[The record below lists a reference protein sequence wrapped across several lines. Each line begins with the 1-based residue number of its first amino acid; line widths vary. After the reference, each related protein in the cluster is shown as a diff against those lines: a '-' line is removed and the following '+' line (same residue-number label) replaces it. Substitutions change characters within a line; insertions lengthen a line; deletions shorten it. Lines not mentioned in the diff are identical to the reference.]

1 MSEVAIEEV
10 DLVIVGSGAGGLVAA
25 LRAHADGLRVVVLEK
40 QSQVGGST
48 AMSGGQIW
56 APANPMQQAAGVSDS
71 PEEALQYLRALE
83 DGNGGAGATP
93 ERQRA
98 YVNSVSEVVAFL
110 QDAGVH
116 WRHCDNR
123 SDYYDELPGGKPGGR
138 SLEADLFEGGRL
150 GAWLPRLQGSGYRYP
165 MRGTELRHVLL
176 AQAALSGKA
185 ALVRLAFRMAL
196 QRVLGKTWLGAG
208 AGMQSF
214 ILLACL
220 HRKIP
225 ILPDTEVTDLIMEDG
240 RVAGVQIKRAGK
252 MAKIRATRGVL
263 LCAGGFSRSKAMRKR
278 HQPDGGSADFTVAN
292 PGDTGEVI
300 EQAVALGAAVDVMD
314 EAWWVPMSKDPSG
327 KPLIHV
333 ADLAKP
339 GVILVDQD
347 GHRFVNESGSYMEIG
362 RRMVERN
369 KSVAAIPSWAI
380 LDHRAR
386 SHYAWGGLLPFQ
398 TPKSWKKSGYFKT
411 AGTIEALAAQCN
423 LPPATLRKTV
433 ERFNDFAI
441 AGDDADF
448 HRGDR
453 HYDRY
458 YADPTHRPNPC
469 LAPIDKAPFYATS
482 IQLGDVGTAGG
493 LVADELGRVK
503 RTDGSVIPG
512 LFAAGN
518 CTAPVF
524 GRHYPGAGAS
534 IGASA
539 VFGYIVARH
548 LSGTNARHE
557 ERLASA
563 TSNDAL

>member
-1 MSEVAIEEV
+1 MTEVAIEEV
-10 DLVIVGSGAGGLVAA
+10 DLVVVGSGAGGLVAA
-25 LRAHADGLRVVVLEK
+25 LRAHADGLRVVVVEK

-56 APANPMQQAAGVSDS
+56 APANPVQQAAGVSDS

-83 DGNGGAGATP
+83 DGNGGAGATE

-98 YVNSVSEVVAFL
+98 YVNSVSEVVTFL
-110 QDAGVH
+110 QDAGVR

-123 SDYYDELPGGKPGGR
+123 SDYYDELPGGKAGGR
-138 SLEADLFEGGRL
+138 SLEADLFDGGRL
-150 GAWLPRLQGSGYRYP
+150 GTWLPRLQGSGYRYP
-165 MRGTELRHVLL
+165 MRGTELRHILL
-176 AQAALSGKA
+176 AQAALSGKV

-208 AGMQSF
+208 AGMQSY

-225 ILPDTEVTDLIMEDG
+225 ILPETEVTDLIVEGG
-240 RVAGVQIKRAGK
+240 RVAGVQVRHAGTTTTIH
-252 MAKIRATRGVL
+252 AKRGVL
-263 LCAGGFSRSKAMRKR
+263 LCAGGFSRNNAMRER
-278 HQPDGGSADFTVAN
+278 HQPEGGSAEFTIAN

-339 GVILVDQD
+339 GVILVDQE

-386 SHYAWGGLLPFQ
+386 AHYAWGGLLPFQ
-398 TPKSWKKSGYFKT
+398 TPKSWKQGGYFKT
-411 AGTIEALAAQCN
+411 AGTIEALAAQCK
-423 LPPATLRKTV
+423 LPAATLRQTV
-433 ERFNDFAI
+433 DRFNGFAA
-441 AGDDADF
+441 AGRDADF
-448 HRGDR
+448 RRGDR

-458 YADPTHRPNPC
+458 YADSTHSPNPC
-469 LAPIDKAPFYATS
+469 LAPIDKAPFYATP

-503 RTDGSVIPG
+503 RDDGSIIPG

-548 LSGTNARHE
+548 LSGANAPIG
-557 ERLASA
+557 ERFEPLAG
-563 TSNDAL
+563 NDAS